1 MGRVCRTEDA
11 TADKSRAADYH
22 LARQKERNSG
32 GDVKDYT
39 NSHITFLIDEHIHNK
54 RDREIMKLHYV
65 DGISADTISKRKDI
79 DLTPRRV
86 SQILSDRLLEIAPY
100 L

>member
-1 MGRVCRTEDA
+1 M
-11 TADKSRAADYH
+11 
-22 LARQKERNSG
+22 
-32 GDVKDYT
+32 KDYT
-39 NSHITFLIDEHIHNK
+39 NSQITFLIDEHIHNK

-65 DGISADTISKRKDI
+65 DGISADTIAKRKDI

>member
-1 MGRVCRTEDA
+1 M
-11 TADKSRAADYH
+11 KS
-22 LARQKERNSG
+22 
-32 GDVKDYT
+32 YT
-39 NSHITFLIDEHIHNK
+39 NSQITHLIDEHIHNR

-65 DGISADTISKRKDI
+65 DGISADSIAKMKGI
-79 DLTPRRV
+79 DLTPRRI